1 MATEQG
7 SNQLR
12 NAQKSIEMAEA
23 YYGMIPNMIE
33 AVNRHNPAVA
43 QFYIAASEA
52 LQNSNLQDNEREAV
66 ILTISRYNDCHYCV
80 RAHAALGYEAGLSE
94 ADIQDINQGKLPA
107 KKTLRGFVKATR
119 LILDKN
125 GWLDA
130 DDISQLEKYGI
141 TRMHLY
147 EINALIAIKT
157 LSNYINHIEQTQ
169 VDDAFEA
176 MMPENMDQAEWASSP
191 EEALTT
197 TVN

>member
-1 MATEQG
+1 MA
-7 SNQLR
+7 NNHR
-12 NAQKSIEMAEA
+12 NTQSRKVQKSIEMAEA

-52 LQNSNLQDNEREAV
+52 LQDSNLQDNEREAV

-80 RAHAALGYEAGLSE
+80 RAHAALGYAAGLSE
-94 ADIQDINQGKLPA
+94 ADIQDINQGKMPA
-107 KKTLRGFVKATR
+107 KKSLQGVVKATR

-130 DDISQLEKYGI
+130 DDISKLEKHGI

-147 EINALIAIKT
+147 EINAIIAVKT

-169 VDDAFEA
+169 VDDAFES
-176 MMPENMDQAEWASSP
+176 MMPEDMDQTEWASIP
-191 EEALTT
+191 EETLTI
-197 TVN
+197 TVD